1 MASCQLASCSS
12 SRQETD
18 QVTQQWAS
26 RHRESLVV
34 ESRDSSSSRQ
44 EAGQLARRRIGLPIV
59 ASGCSSSRRVTLRVA
74 WRCSSAQEELVEAA
88 RHCAPPPESSSSR
101 QAASAGL
108 VAASQGRP
116 PRLDRNHRVRLFV
129 TAEIV
134 ASWSSISKQ
143 LIAQQVFA
151 SRGRSASR
159 HKTRQLAWCRVR
171 RLIVVASGDRLWVY
185 QAASRHVRQPLV
197 ASTH

>member
-1 MASCQLASCSS
+1 MASCQLVSCLS

-74 WRCSSAQEELVEAA
+74 WRCSSAQMETRRGCSSLRTAPRKLVIASGCVSRADRRITGKTASLRQE
-88 RHCAPPPESSSSR
+88 SSR
-101 QAASAGL
+101 QT
-108 VAASQGRP
+108 VR
-116 PRLDRNHRVRLFV
+116 HRGDSDFV
-129 TAEIV
+129 VEH
-134 ASWSSISKQ
+134 Q
-143 LIAQQVFA
+143 
-151 SRGRSASR
+151 
-159 HKTRQLAWCRVR
+159 
-171 RLIVVASGDRLWVY
+171 
-185 QAASRHVRQPLV
+185 QAAHRATSLCVKGPLSV
-197 ASTH
+197 TS